1 MRLSSEGGCVK
12 VVRIAPSILSADFS
26 CLAEQV
32 QRVEAGGA
40 ALLHFDVM
48 DGHFVPNLT
57 FGPQLIRAL
66 RSKSRLLFD
75 VHLMIEHPERYLPDF
90 ADAGADLLTVSAEA
104 CTHLHRVLQ
113 QIRSFGIKAGVALNP
128 ATPLSSL
135 EYVLEELDLVLL
147 MSVNPGFGGQEF
159 IPAILPKI
167 RKLKELIATRPVE
180 IAVDGGITAD
190 NAAAVA
196 AAGASILVAGTAI
209 FGAPDAALAIKMLQT
224 EKKLV

>member
-1 MRLSSEGGCVK
+1 M
-12 VVRIAPSILSADFS
+12 VRIAPSILSADFS

-32 QRVEAGGA
+32 RKVEASGA
-40 ALLHFDVM
+40 GLLHFDVM

-66 RSKSRLLFD
+66 RDKSNLIFD
-75 VHLMIEHPERYLPDF
+75 VHLMIEHPERYLLDF
-90 ADAGADLLTVSAEA
+90 VDAGADLLTVSAEA
-104 CTHLHRVLQ
+104 CLHLHRILQ

-135 EYVLEELDLVLL
+135 EYVLDEVDLVLV

-159 IPAILPKI
+159 IPSVLPKI
-167 RKLKELIATRPVE
+167 QKLKEMLGRRPVE
-180 IAVDGGITAD
+180 IAVDGGITVD
-190 NAAAVA
+190 NAAAVV
-196 AAGASILVAGTAI
+196 AAGADILVAGTAI

-224 EKKLV
+224 EKWLV

>member
-1 MRLSSEGGCVK
+1 LK
-12 VVRIAPSILSADFS
+12 LVRIAPSILSADFS

-32 QRVEAGGA
+32 QKIEAGGA
-40 ALLHFDVM
+40 EILHFDVM

-66 RSKSRLLFD
+66 RSKSRLIFD
-75 VHLMIEHPERYLPDF
+75 VHLMIERPERYLHDF
-90 ADAGADLLTVSAEA
+90 VAAGADLLTVSAEA
-104 CTHLHRVLQ
+104 CLHLHRILQ
-113 QIRSFGIKAGVALNP
+113 QIRSQGIRAGVALNP
-128 ATPLSSL
+128 ATPLSAL
-135 EYVLEELDLVLL
+135 EYVLDELDLVLI

-167 RKLKELIATRPVE
+167 TKLKGMLGGRPVE
-180 IAVDGGITAD
+180 IAVDGGINPD
-190 NAAAVA
+190 NAALVA
-196 AAGASILVAGTAI
+196 AAGATILVAGTAI